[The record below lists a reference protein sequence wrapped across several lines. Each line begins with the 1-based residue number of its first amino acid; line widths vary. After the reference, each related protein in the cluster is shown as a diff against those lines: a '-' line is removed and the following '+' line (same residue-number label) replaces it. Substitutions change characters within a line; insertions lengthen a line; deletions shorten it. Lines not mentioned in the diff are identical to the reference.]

1 MKAVVQ
7 HKYGERNAF
16 RIENVPTPEV
26 GDHDVLVR
34 VSAAGVDAGVWHVMA
49 GKPYLLRLFGFGL
62 RAPKQKIPGRDVA
75 GIVSQVGRNVTRFTV
90 GDEVF
95 GTTLEGSFAEFTRA
109 PEDRLAL
116 KPGNITFK
124 QAAAA
129 PVSGCAALHGLR
141 DAGRL
146 QAGQKVLVLG
156 AGGGVGSFAV
166 QIAVAMGATVTAVCG
181 SDKVEL
187 VTSLGATRV
196 IDRTREDF
204 ADGTERYDLILDTAG
219 HNSLARLRRVLT
231 KRGTLVI
238 VGGEGG
244 GPLLGGFGRSL
255 RAPLASLFGS
265 QKLKGLV
272 SGEDL
277 PTLEALRDLIGAGSV
292 VPPVD
297 RMFLLEQAGAAVEYL
312 HEGRALGKVVV
323 TA

>member
-7 HKYGERNAF
+7 HKYGERNVLRVADV
-16 RIENVPTPEV
+16 ETPSV
-26 GDHDVLVR
+26 GERDVLVR
-34 VSAAGVDAGVWHVMA
+34 VKAAGVDAGVWHVMA
-49 GKPYLLRLFGFGL
+49 GKPYLVRLFGFGL

-75 GIVSQVGRNVTRFTV
+75 GIVSQVGPGVTRLAV

-109 PEDRLAL
+109 PEDRLTH
-116 KPGNITFK
+116 KPANVTFK

-141 DAGRL
+141 DAGNL
-146 QAGQKVLVLG
+146 KAGQNVLVLG

-166 QIAVAMGATVTAVCG
+166 QIAVASGATVTGVCG
-181 SDKVEL
+181 TDKVEF
-187 VTSLGATRV
+187 VSSLGASRV
-196 IDRTREDF
+196 IDRAREDF
-204 ADGTERYDLILDTAG
+204 SVGADRYDLILDTAG
-219 HNSLARLRRVLT
+219 HTPLKRLRRVLA

-244 GPLLGGFGRSL
+244 GRVLGGFGRSL
-255 RAPLASLFGS
+255 RAPLASLVGS

-272 SGEDL
+272 SHEDL
-277 PTLEALRDLIGAGSV
+277 PTLEALRDLMGAGEV
-292 VPPVD
+292 LPAVD
-297 RMFLLEQAGAAVEYL
+297 RMFPLEQAGAAIEYL
-312 HEGRALGKVVV
+312 HEGRPLGKVVV